1 MSRVKVTLTLDLPRD
16 ISGMLLES
24 ERRVLTK
31 AGTDSVAKAAEQWQG
46 WKYGTQYSPA
56 RKYPASQLGTSGAA
70 WRFEENFTKAPFGF
84 QLINDAEI
92 KPRGGTKRGGGAY
105 SNKSVGKRYARYV
118 HRANTPASNEEWRIV
133 WALVK
138 KDVLPKAAESLL
150 KEIIAN
156 IGKER
161 VVKEIRP
168 ERANIETEFMTI
180 E

>member
-1 MSRVKVTLTLDLPRD
+1 MARVKVTLTVDLPRD

-31 AGTDSVAKAAEQWQG
+31 AGTDSVKVAAEQWVG

-56 RKYPASQLGTSGAA
+56 RKYPSSQLGTSGGA

-92 KPRGGTKRGGGAY
+92 KPRDGSKRNGDPY
-105 SNKSVGKRYARYV
+105 STKSVGKRYARYV
-118 HRANTPASNEEWRIV
+118 HRANTPASDEEWIVV
-133 WALVK
+133 WARVRK
-138 KDVLPKAAESLL
+138 EVLPLAASALL

-168 ERANIETEFMTI
+168 ERANIETEYMTI